1 MGKEVSAVSHSSL
14 AGGCILK
21 GEIIADNDVRID
33 GTIEGNVDCKG
44 KVIIGPTGK
53 VIGNIICVN
62 AEVIG
67 SLTGNMKVHE
77 TLTLQSSGKING
89 DIQTSILIIQPNA
102 IFNGSCTMGGNSNK
116 NEKNNNNEKK

>member
-1 MGKEVSAVSHSSL
+1 MGKEINTVSHSSL

-44 KVIIGPTGK
+44 KIIIGPTGK
-53 VIGNIICVN
+53 VIGNIVCVN

-89 DIQTSILIIQPNA
+89 DIQTSVLVIQPNA
-102 IFNGSCTMGGNSNK
+102 IFNGSCTMGHK
-116 NEKNNNNEKK
+116 IEKNNHNEKK